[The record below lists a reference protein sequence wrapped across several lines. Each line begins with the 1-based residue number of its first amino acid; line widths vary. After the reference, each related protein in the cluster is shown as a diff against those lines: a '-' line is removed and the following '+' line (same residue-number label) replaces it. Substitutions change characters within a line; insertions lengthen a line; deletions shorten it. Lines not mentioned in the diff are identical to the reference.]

1 MIPVFSN
8 AFAVFGRAPLRE
20 KGGIEAVGNR
30 KLVEGFLD
38 RLVQPAIVLGKSC
51 DICMTCEAIFASRGA
66 ASEPLAPRLRHS
78 LENARMDPV
87 LVASAS

>member
-38 RLVQPAIVLGKSC
+38 RLVQPAIVLGSV
-51 DICMTCEAIFASRGA
+51 F
-66 ASEPLAPRLRHS
+66 
-78 LENARMDPV
+78 N
-87 LVASAS
+87 